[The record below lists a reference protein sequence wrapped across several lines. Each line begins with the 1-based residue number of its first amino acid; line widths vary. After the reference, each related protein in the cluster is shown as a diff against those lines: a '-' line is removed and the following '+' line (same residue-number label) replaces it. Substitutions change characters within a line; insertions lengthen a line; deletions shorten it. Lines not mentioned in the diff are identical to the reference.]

1 MLGCLCRN
9 HTDSNNNDREA
20 VAMDKDILK
29 QYIDACEAVKETE
42 EQIRQLRKNRKTV
55 VVDAVKGSM
64 HDFPFAAKSFK
75 VAGIAYSVLENP
87 GQLDREELILEERKA
102 AAAQIK
108 SQVEAWLN
116 TIPVRMQRIIRYRD
130 FEELT
135 WRQVAM
141 KMGRRATEES
151 VKKEYQRFFDEK

>member
-1 MLGCLCRN
+1 
-9 HTDSNNNDREA
+9 
-20 VAMDKDILK
+20 MDKDILK

-75 VAGIAYSVLENP
+75 VAGIAHSVLEDP
-87 GQLDREELILEERKA
+87 GQLDREELILEKRKA

-108 SQVEAWLN
+108 SQVEADMASGSYEDG
-116 TIPVRMQRIIRYRD
+116 TEGTGRSCKDRIPEI
-130 FEELT
+130 F
-135 WRQVAM
+135 
-141 KMGRRATEES
+141 
-151 VKKEYQRFFDEK
+151 

>member
-1 MLGCLCRN
+1 
-9 HTDSNNNDREA
+9 
-20 VAMDKDILK
+20 MDKDIFK

-42 EQIRQLRKNRKTV
+42 EQIRRLQKNRKTV

-64 HDFPFAAKSFK
+64 HDFPFAEKSFK
-75 VAGIAYSVLENP
+75 VTGIAHSVLENP

-130 FEELT
+130 FDGLT

-141 KMGRRATEES
+141 KMGRKATEDS
-151 VKKEYQRFFDEK
+151 VRMEYQRFFDEN

>member
-1 MLGCLCRN
+1 
-9 HTDSNNNDREA
+9 
-20 VAMDKDILK
+20 MDKDILK

-42 EQIRQLRKNRKTV
+42 EQIRRLQKNRKTV

-64 HDFPFAAKSFK
+64 HDFPFAEKSFK
-75 VAGIAYSVLENP
+75 VTGIAHSVLENP

-141 KMGRRATEES
+141 KMGRKATEEG
-151 VKKEYQRFFDEK
+151 VRKEYQRFFDEN

>member
-1 MLGCLCRN
+1 
-9 HTDSNNNDREA
+9 
-20 VAMDKDILK
+20 MDKDIFK

-42 EQIRQLRKNRKTV
+42 EQIRRLQKNRKTV

-64 HDFPFAAKSFK
+64 HDFPFAEKSFK
-75 VAGIAYSVLENP
+75 VTGIAHSVLEDP

-130 FEELT
+130 FDGLT

-141 KMGRRATEES
+141 KMGRKATEDS
-151 VKKEYQRFFDEK
+151 VRMEYQRFFDEN

>member
-1 MLGCLCRN
+1 
-9 HTDSNNNDREA
+9 
-20 VAMDKDILK
+20 MDKDILK

-75 VAGIAYSVLENP
+75 VAGIAHSALEDP

-116 TIPVRMQRIIRYRD
+116 TIPVRMQRIIRYRI
-130 FEELT
+130 FEELS

-141 KMGRRATEES
+141 KLGRRAKEDS
-151 VKKEYQRFFDEK
+151 VLMEYQRFFDEN

>member
-1 MLGCLCRN
+1 
-9 HTDSNNNDREA
+9 
-20 VAMDKDILK
+20 MDKDILK

-42 EQIRQLRKNRKTV
+42 EQIRQLQKNRKTL

-64 HDFPFAAKSFK
+64 HDFPFAEKTFRTEGLSYSA
-75 VAGIAYSVLENP
+75 VADP

-116 TIPVRMQRIIRYRD
+116 TIPVRTQRIIRYRD

>member
-1 MLGCLCRN
+1 
-9 HTDSNNNDREA
+9 
-20 VAMDKDILK
+20 MDKDILK

-64 HDFPFAAKSFK
+64 HDFPFAEKSFK
-75 VAGIAYSVLENP
+75 VTGIAHSVLEDP

-102 AAAQIK
+102 AAAQNK

-130 FEELT
+130 FDGLT

-141 KMGRRATEES
+141 KMGRKATEEG
-151 VKKEYQRFFDEK
+151 VRKEYQRFFDEN

>member
-1 MLGCLCRN
+1 
-9 HTDSNNNDREA
+9 
-20 VAMDKDILK
+20 MDKDIFK

-42 EQIRQLRKNRKTV
+42 EQIRRLQKNRKTV

-64 HDFPFAAKSFK
+64 HDFPFAEKSFK
-75 VAGIAYSVLENP
+75 VTGIAHSVLENP

-130 FEELT
+130 FDGLT

-141 KMGRRATEES
+141 KMGRKATEG
-151 VKKEYQRFFDEK
+151 

>member
-1 MLGCLCRN
+1 
-9 HTDSNNNDREA
+9 
-20 VAMDKDILK
+20 MDKDILK

-64 HDFPFAAKSFK
+64 HDFPFVEKSFK
-75 VAGIAYSVLENP
+75 VTGIAHSVLENP
-87 GQLDREELILEERKA
+87 GQLDQEELILEERKA

-130 FEELT
+130 FEGMT

-141 KMGRRATEES
+141 KMGRRTTEES

>member
-1 MLGCLCRN
+1 
-9 HTDSNNNDREA
+9 
-20 VAMDKDILK
+20 MDKDILK
-29 QYIDACEAVKETE
+29 QYIDACEAVKEIE

-55 VVDAVKGSM
+55 VVDTVKGSM
-64 HDFPFAAKSFK
+64 HDFPFAEKTFRTEGLSYSA
-75 VAGIAYSVLENP
+75 VANP

-116 TIPVRMQRIIRYRD
+116 TIPVRMQRIIRYRN
-130 FEELT
+130 FEEQT

-151 VKKEYQRFFDEK
+151 VKKEYQRFFNEK

>member
-1 MLGCLCRN
+1 
-9 HTDSNNNDREA
+9 
-20 VAMDKDILK
+20 MDKDILK
-29 QYIDACEAVKETE
+29 QYIDACDAVKETE

-64 HDFPFAAKSFK
+64 HDFPFAEKSFK
-75 VAGIAYSVLENP
+75 VTGIAHSVLEDP

-130 FEELT
+130 FDGLT

-141 KMGRRATEES
+141 KMGRKATEEG
-151 VKKEYQRFFDEK
+151 VRKEDQRFFDEN

>member
-1 MLGCLCRN
+1 
-9 HTDSNNNDREA
+9 
-20 VAMDKDILK
+20 MDKDILK

-64 HDFPFAAKSFK
+64 HDFPFAEKSFK
-75 VAGIAYSVLENP
+75 VTGIAHSVLEDP

-141 KMGRRATEES
+141 KMGRKATEEG
-151 VKKEYQRFFDEK
+151 VRKEYQRFFDEK

>member
-1 MLGCLCRN
+1 
-9 HTDSNNNDREA
+9 
-20 VAMDKDILK
+20 MDKDILK

-42 EQIRQLRKNRKTV
+42 EQIRQLKKNRKTV

-75 VAGIAYSVLENP
+75 VAGIAHSVLEDP

-116 TIPVRMQRIIRYRD
+116 TIPVRMQRIIRYRI
-130 FEELT
+130 FEKMS
-135 WRQVAM
+135 WRQVAV
-141 KMGRRATEES
+141 KMGRHATENGL
-151 VKKEYQRFFDEK
+151 KKEFERFFKDN

>member
-1 MLGCLCRN
+1 
-9 HTDSNNNDREA
+9 
-20 VAMDKDILK
+20 MDKDILK

-42 EQIRQLRKNRKTV
+42 EQIRQLQKNRKTV

-64 HDFPFAAKSFK
+64 HDFPFAEKSFK
-75 VAGIAYSVLENP
+75 VTGIAHSVLEDP

-141 KMGRRATEES
+141 KMGRKATEDS
-151 VKKEYQRFFDEK
+151 VRMEYQRFFDEN

>member
-1 MLGCLCRN
+1 
-9 HTDSNNNDREA
+9 
-20 VAMDKDILK
+20 MDKDILK

-42 EQIRQLRKNRKTV
+42 EQIRRLQKNRKTV

-64 HDFPFAAKSFK
+64 HDFPFAEKSFK
-75 VAGIAYSVLENP
+75 VTGIAHSVLENP

-130 FEELT
+130 FDGLT

-141 KMGRRATEES
+141 KMGRKATEDS
-151 VKKEYQRFFDEK
+151 VRM

>member
-1 MLGCLCRN
+1 
-9 HTDSNNNDREA
+9 
-20 VAMDKDILK
+20 MDKDILK

-42 EQIRQLRKNRKTV
+42 EQIRRLQKNRKTV

-64 HDFPFAAKSFK
+64 HDFPFAEKSFK
-75 VAGIAYSVLENP
+75 VTGIAHSVLENP

-116 TIPVRMQRIIRYRD
+116 TIPVRMQRIIRYRN

-141 KMGRRATEES
+141 KMGRKATEAS
-151 VKKEYQRFFDEK
+151 VKMEYQRFFDEK

>member
-1 MLGCLCRN
+1 
-9 HTDSNNNDREA
+9 
-20 VAMDKDILK
+20 MDKDILK

-64 HDFPFAAKSFK
+64 HDFPFAEKSFK
-75 VAGIAYSVLENP
+75 VTGIAHSVLEDP

-130 FEELT
+130 FDGLT
-135 WRQVAM
+135 WRQVAI
-141 KMGRRATEES
+141 KMGRRTTEES

>member
-1 MLGCLCRN
+1 
-9 HTDSNNNDREA
+9 
-20 VAMDKDILK
+20 MDKDIFK

-42 EQIRQLRKNRKTV
+42 EQIRRLQKNRKTV

-64 HDFPFAAKSFK
+64 HDFPFAEKSFK
-75 VAGIAYSVLENP
+75 VTGIAHSVRENP

-130 FEELT
+130 FDGLT

-141 KMGRRATEES
+141 KMGRKATEDS
-151 VKKEYQRFFDEK
+151 VRMEYQRFFDEN

>member
-1 MLGCLCRN
+1 
-9 HTDSNNNDREA
+9 
-20 VAMDKDILK
+20 MDKDIFK

-42 EQIRQLRKNRKTV
+42 EQIRRLQKNRKTV

-64 HDFPFAAKSFK
+64 HDFPFAEKSFK
-75 VAGIAYSVLENP
+75 VTGIAHSVLENP
-87 GQLDREELILEERKA
+87 GQLYREELILEERKA

-116 TIPVRMQRIIRYRD
+116 PIPVRMQRIIRYRD
-130 FEELT
+130 FDGLT

-141 KMGRRATEES
+141 KMGRKATEDS
-151 VKKEYQRFFDEK
+151 VRMEYQRFFDEN

>member
-1 MLGCLCRN
+1 
-9 HTDSNNNDREA
+9 
-20 VAMDKDILK
+20 MDKDILK

-55 VVDAVKGSM
+55 VVDTVKGSM

-75 VAGIAYSVLENP
+75 VAGIAHSVLEDP

-116 TIPVRMQRIIRYRD
+116 TIPVRMQRIIRYRI
-130 FEELT
+130 FEKMS

-141 KMGRRATEES
+141 KMGRKATEDS
-151 VKKEYQRFFDEK
+151 VRMEYQRFFDEN